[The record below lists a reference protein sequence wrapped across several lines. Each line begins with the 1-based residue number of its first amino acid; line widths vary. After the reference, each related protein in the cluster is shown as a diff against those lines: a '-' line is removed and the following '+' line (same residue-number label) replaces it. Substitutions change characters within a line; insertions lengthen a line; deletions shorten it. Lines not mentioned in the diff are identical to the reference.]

1 MIDDWRMTS
10 SARSHLPT
18 GYTFHLRSICA
29 RRRSQ
34 KVSCRN
40 LACGFIVFLVCLIPR
55 TKRWLLPR
63 CSNRWQ
69 HVGERSVDLSIV
81 LAVDLGRTT
90 CRATLWD
97 DEGEQ
102 PLASADGEGS
112 VGLTATNGPD
122 VAEQAILAVVASLLT
137 RMGVPAVDRSC
148 IGAPGALVDHE
159 RARQLAQKLVVSIPS
174 RAVAVTSD
182 AITSHAGALAG
193 APGVV
198 LAAGTGA
205 VVVAIGAAGQFKRV
219 DGWGPWLGDEGS
231 GAWLGRAGLRAAARA
246 YDGRGPSTRL
256 QAAAQAQFG
265 AVGTLAARLSAD
277 SNPARTVA
285 AFAPA
290 VAEAARQGDK
300 VAGQLLR
307 DAAMALAD
315 SVIAGAAILA
325 GTNVVPVVMLGGL
338 TKMGAVL
345 LDPLLEAL
353 GRSEANLAV
362 RLAQGTSSDGARWLA
377 THDDGIH
384 EPWMVRVDRDAVRFG
399 DSFTRS

>member
-1 MIDDWRMTS
+1 M
-10 SARSHLPT
+10 
-18 GYTFHLRSICA
+18 
-29 RRRSQ
+29 
-34 KVSCRN
+34 
-40 LACGFIVFLVCLIPR
+40 
-55 TKRWLLPR
+55 
-63 CSNRWQ
+63 
-69 HVGERSVDLSIV
+69 
-81 LAVDLGRTT
+81 LAVDLGRTG

-97 DEGEQ
+97 GEGEH

-112 VGLTATNGPD
+112 VGLTAAEGPE
-122 VAEQAILAVVASLLT
+122 VAEQAILSVVAPLLT
-137 RMGVPAVDRSC
+137 RMGVLAVDRSC
-148 IGAPGALVDHE
+148 IGAPGALVDPE

-174 RAVAVTSD
+174 GAVAVTSD

-205 VVVAIGAAGQFKRV
+205 VVVAIGAAGQFQRV

-246 YDGRGPSTRL
+246 YDGRGPATRL

-265 AVGTLAARLSAD
+265 AIGTLAVRLSAD
-277 SNPARTVA
+277 PNPARTVA

-290 VAEAARQGDK
+290 VAAAARQGDE
-300 VAGQLLR
+300 VAAHMLH

-315 SVIAGAAILA
+315 SILAGAAILNET
-325 GTNVVPVVMLGGL
+325 GMVPVVILGGL
-338 TKMGAVL
+338 TKMGTVL

-353 GRSEANLAV
+353 SRGEAGLRVQPAK
-362 RLAQGTSSDGARWLA
+362 GTSSDGARWLA

-384 EPWMVRVDRDAVRFG
+384 EPWMVRVHQDVVRFG
-399 DSFTRS
+399 DSLATSEGHRA